1 MSLNYVLRQFDA
13 IGPMGPRASLT
24 IDQNFIGSA
33 DIIALLRSIFSVYA
47 ITIDLV
53 TSQTLRADDQL
64 RLVGTTAL
72 FDAPDVNVTFIAREL
87 DGRLVVTFD
96 MNAPPGWSLAKTCPY
111 LPTHALRHTD
121 GPDGDWL
128 QDANVLTRL
137 SFGAVRLICSNAAY
151 FDDTLGRNIVPGL
164 NLVGELHLQGPLYT
178 LGFLLQ
184 EDKPLHVYGPI
195 KEFSRAYDPLKFLG
209 IRLHAPLMT
218 DVANIGPLVIQSAE
232 LFMKSALSDYDRDPN
247 ISATQGD
254 GLYLLAQSTLAGR
267 PLELIGKLDI
277 AGTSTELSL
286 RGTFA
291 DFNVAGFSNLSQTVG
306 VDGFDCMPEDMPKP
320 NGLALTDFGVTF
332 DCIDYSV
339 SRLLV
344 GVGLPMHWEIVPD
357 TMSLTEIAVVFS
369 VSRPFS
375 SGRYISTTL
384 TGLLAFKKFSLAA
397 HMEFPSYRIG
407 AGLPAGQTLP
417 FGDVIE
423 SFLPNETDLPALT
436 ITQLLLQAAPK
447 EQSFSIAATI
457 KDLLSIPVGGT
468 SFDVAGLVFLIDY
481 VKVRGVRAIVS
492 AQMRMADASAVLSG
506 EVNNG
511 TTLSGSLSNFELK
524 KFWSLV
530 TNGDSLPDEV
540 PDIVFQ
546 TLSIRVNLETGAFS
560 ATGNATV
567 AWDHLTSEGSLSTNV
582 QFTFT
587 HDKVGDKHAIAASI
601 SLQGTGPV
609 HVVDGFSLQ
618 AFNFLF
624 NYNSTSGWA
633 LSGSL
638 GVDIFDTRMDL
649 QAGYEDV
656 AGIKKF
662 KFRTTATPAKQLIG
676 IDGIGSYSF
685 QQFDLLIDRRLVG
698 DKRQTFFDLRIASRL
713 AIENA
718 FAVDGYL
725 SLMNTAEGKK
735 ALLFKPNAGTAGFKL
750 DFPTGEGMA
759 VKGDVFE
766 IGFVKE
772 TETTAWTFTGTLNIG
787 FMGFPGFLGDA
798 LPAKVTAKLVA
809 GTKDV
814 RISALNVTDPVGVAF
829 PTIDGKSLGKA
840 FVQLTEVGIAFKP
853 SLGLVIE
860 AGLGLPAELN
870 TFLGAQIFRVYQPG
884 NVATMARTRLT
895 ISGTGVAVQFLGSPF
910 AAANTVVVGG
920 DTWFDVDFGEYGAI
934 RLKMPTFIY
943 DGVSQYFEAGGG
955 IQITRT
961 LALPLA
967 PLKMFLE
974 ACGGKTMADVFPD
987 KIPLDGLVLV
997 DQNDDLEIDKFVDFL
1012 EQAGDVPNDVV
1023 TILKTTG
1030 KVLNRFPDGFKH
1042 YFNLKVPESLEF
1054 KFGFSPTG
1062 RITIGLVAPKTPVR
1076 VLFPTVVQSYVP
1088 MPGLCGIEVRKFTV
1102 GTLMA
1107 GALMYGE
1114 VDAVIDQFDLPSL
1127 VVSLALPT
1135 DPSFPLPTSDQLQ
1148 RRIILDDVFCVIP
1161 ISAGLPIPIPLFYD
1175 EIGFEYMGV
1184 EGLGLQAHVGFPKP
1198 ALDGARAAAIFQ
1210 AFSDFMKKPKALL
1223 NPQTPPGGF
1232 ELAFTFHD
1240 EYLQAPE
1247 YLGGKFLGT
1256 KGKTIKVG
1264 TWKNVASMMNFCK
1277 TFSINDCIA
1286 AIPLEQRVGSAE
1298 YKFAFMKFDADW
1310 MLTTPAEFKAGAFK
1324 QMKLTASDVDDFVA
1338 VLPAVATAA
1347 GGQVKR
1353 NEEGLVAFVRGQ
1365 ADIGF
1370 MRLEAALGLAASSS
1384 MGFNTGFKFEGA
1396 IGKVV
1401 LGLEGAVMVNSPI
1414 VTTAAPVV
1422 TTTETPALF
1431 TQTAPALKMGVVTV
1445 FKKAAVSAAQK
1456 IVSAAKRD
1464 DGKALSLN
1472 GKNAWIEIPA
1482 SDSLMLPEYTIEM
1495 WIRPGKEQGDEWIE
1509 LFGIDTLQNGCQR
1522 NYYLEINTKGAFY
1535 VHRFKD
1541 AKNGNSGAPHTPNG
1555 SVKWEEWQ
1563 HVAITNDGVTAKT
1576 YINGNEVA
1584 SGPVQGGLVLLKDTV
1599 YIGKLPGSG
1608 MDKLFKGEIAEVRIW
1623 KAARDADDI
1632 EENMREVLDG
1642 DEKNLVSLYRFDSNT
1657 GDRAVDICGRNH
1669 GTIKNGAFV
1678 NSDLLMLDGLEFDG
1692 QSSYIEIPDSKSL
1705 RIGPYTVEV
1714 WLKPYTPEES
1724 LEAVLAKRMKRA
1736 KPGALFK
1743 GQSKEQ
1749 KASTRTPWAGVFG
1762 KTGRNY
1768 SVILHRKGFIHHRFH
1783 TSKGPNDGAPNTA
1796 DGAIDWSNWNHIAIT
1811 NDGKVARTYLNGAKV
1826 AEGPVAGNNLIV
1838 DDGTIVIGRTA
1849 DAPAETFVGQ
1859 IAEIRLWSGARSPE
1873 ELATNAGKRLDGK
1886 TANLVSLWRLTD
1898 VDGDTLNDVCGRNP
1912 GRLHVKPK
1920 RASTA
1925 TRALAHDGLV
1935 FNGTNDYALI
1945 ERSDK
1950 FKTEKYTIETWIQP
1964 DKEPKASWQCILG
1977 AGGAGPKLYLSKDG
1991 LVSHRY
1997 TANVTEVVMPKIKS
2011 VIPTTMVPKSTT
2023 SVKAQ
2028 VLNTDNG
2035 QVRFGEWNHIAVTS
2049 DGSAITIVVNG
2060 VARKK
2065 AQLTGPLVVDAA
2077 AMSIGRSEDGTDKA
2091 FFRGSIDDIRYWSVA
2106 RSPEQIAANMAV
2118 PLSGKETDLVAYY
2131 DMDHTS
2137 GIELT
2142 DVGPNKIHGKV
2153 FGADWALA
2161 APPAARATQTAAIQ
2175 IQGHA
2180 HLDVL
2185 GHRAMS
2191 ADLRLVDSTIWFN
2204 GELDL
2209 FPKNWPIR
2217 VYGNVEGMV
2226 SKKRF
2231 YLSGETKNE
2240 LFGLTLSQSRLF
2252 LSNEEMRLEGRWLG
2266 QFLLLNISWDKDN
2279 PIFSG
2284 TVGFRVSPKIDFGTI
2299 RIGGVKVADNV
2310 RLSFDIGAD
2319 VSVTI
2324 SKSGFAAKVR
2334 ATFTINGKGF
2344 DLSFG
2349 ISIAPQSFEDLVNW
2363 IKQKIIDD
2371 AVKYLAHLF
2380 TDAATWLANIGNN
2393 TIEFAKHVGQAV
2405 GGTLKSVFK
2414 VSKEQAASLMK
2425 SAGYGAHQVGAALE
2439 GSYKLAAGEA
2449 AGLLK
2454 GTGYAAE
2461 EVGHALQSAFSQ
2473 GAEDT
2478 AKVMKSIGYGVEDVG
2493 KALGSAFG
2501 KGVDECGDLLKRAGF
2516 NSKDVNS
2523 ALKTV
2528 ANFGKSVGSGIDK
2541 GLKSLKCW

>member
-1 MSLNYVLRQFDA
+1 MSLNHILQQFDA
-13 IGPMGPRASLT
+13 IGPMGPRATITLNQAFLGSSEIITMWKSAFDVDSIT
-24 IDQNFIGSA
+24 IDAVTATISRA
-33 DIIALLRSIFSVYA
+33 DDHFELSGTTTISGMTDVLVTFRAENKNEELFVKLDIALPAGFTFESFLPALPGEMTGEVDAEYGEKLVYPNLLTRINLGAGKLVFVSHAHTDETLGVEMAPGLNFSGEFYLLGDLYALGFLMRSRGPLPLAGPINEYMRTYDPLRFTGVRLLAPLSFDLPTTGPFSITKAALLLKSPIDADHPDKVLSATQDPGVYA
-47 ITIDLV
+47 IV
-53 TSQTLRADDQL
+53 
-64 RLVGTTAL
+64 
-72 FDAPDVNVTFIAREL
+72 
-87 DGRLVVTFD
+87 DG
-96 MNAPPGWSLAKTCPY
+96 
-111 LPTHALRHTD
+111 
-121 GPDGDWL
+121 
-128 QDANVLTRL
+128 
-137 SFGAVRLICSNAAY
+137 
-151 FDDTLGRNIVPGL
+151 
-164 NLVGELHLQGPLYT
+164 
-178 LGFLLQ
+178 
-184 EDKPLHVYGPI
+184 
-195 KEFSRAYDPLKFLG
+195 
-209 IRLHAPLMT
+209 
-218 DVANIGPLVIQSAE
+218 
-232 LFMKSALSDYDRDPN
+232 
-247 ISATQGD
+247 
-254 GLYLLAQSTLAGR
+254 TLAGR
-267 PLELIGKLDI
+267 PLQMVGKWDHWNGNDI
-277 AGTSTELSL
+277 TI
-286 RGTFA
+286 RGRF
-291 DFNVAGFSNLSQTVG
+291 
-306 VDGFDCMPEDMPKP
+306 
-320 NGLALTDFGVTF
+320 TD
-332 DCIDYSV
+332 
-339 SRLLV
+339 
-344 GVGLPMHWEIVPD
+344 
-357 TMSLTEIAVVFS
+357 FS
-369 VSRPFS
+369 VSGFADASQSVGIDGFGDIMPEELRAPEGLSITEFGLRANCDDRAITMLSLGLGMKTHWQIIPDVMTLQEINIGFVVAKPFS
-375 SGRYISTTL
+375 KDRAISTTL
-384 TGLLAFKKFSLAA
+384 TGLLAFKTFSLAA
-397 HMEFPSYRIG
+397 YMEFPSYDIG
-407 AGLPAGQTLP
+407 AGLAVGQTLP
-417 FGDVIE
+417 LGDVLE
-423 SFLPNETDLPALT
+423 SFLPGETDLPPLT
-436 ITQLLLQAAPK
+436 ITQLLMRVAPK
-447 EQSFSIAATI
+447 EKTFYLSTI
-457 KDLLSIPVGGT
+457 VQDLLSIPVGAT
-468 SFDVAGLVFLIDY
+468 SFDVAGLACIFEY
-481 VKVRGVRAIVS
+481 AKAKGGVQAIVT
-492 AQMRMADASAVLSG
+492 AQMRIAEARIMVSG
-506 EVNNG
+506 EINNG
-511 TTLSGSLSNFELK
+511 LTLSGSLSNFELK

-530 TNGDSLPDEV
+530 SNGDSLPDEV

-546 TLSIRVNLETGAFS
+546 TLSIRVNLNTGAFS
-560 ATGNATV
+560 TTGNATV

-587 HDKVGDKHAIAASI
+587 HDKVGGKHAIAASI

-609 HVVDGFSLQ
+609 NVVDGFSIQ
-618 AFNFLF
+618 TFNFLF
-624 NYNSTSGWA
+624 NYSSTSGWA
-633 LSGSL
+633 LSGGL
-638 GVDIFDTRMDL
+638 AVDIFDTRLDL

-656 AGIKKF
+656 GGIKKF

-718 FAVDGYL
+718 LAVDGYL

-798 LPAKVTAKLVA
+798 LPSKVTAKLVA

-829 PTIDGKSLGKA
+829 PNIDGKSLGKA
-840 FVQLTEVGIAFKP
+840 FVQLTEVGVSFKP

-910 AAANTVVVGG
+910 AAANTIVVGG
-920 DTWFDVDFGEYGAI
+920 DTWFDVDFGKYGAI

-987 KIPLDGLVLV
+987 KIPIDGLVLV
-997 DQNDDLEIDKFVDFL
+997 DKNDDLEIDEFVKFL
-1012 EQAGDVPNDVV
+1012 EQAGDVPNEVV
-1023 TILKTTG
+1023 TVLKKTG

-1042 YFNLKVPESLEF
+1042 YFNLKVPASLEF

-1062 RITIGLVAPKTPVR
+1062 RITLGLIAPKTPVR

-1127 VVSLALPT
+1127 VVSLALPA

-1161 ISAGLPIPIPLFYD
+1161 ISAGMPIPIPLFYD

-1277 TFSINDCIA
+1277 TFSINDCIG

-1298 YKFAFMKFDADW
+1298 YKFAFMQFDADW

-1338 VLPAVATAA
+1338 VLPALATAA

-1414 VTTAAPVV
+1414 VTTAAPTV
-1422 TTTETPALF
+1422 TTMDTPALF
-1431 TQTAPALKMGVVTV
+1431 TQTAPAGKMGGGTVVT
-1445 FKKAAVSAAQK
+1445 KAAASAAKK

-1482 SDSLMLPEYTIEM
+1482 SDSLVLPEYTIEL
-1495 WIRPGKEQGDEWIE
+1495 WVRSAKDQAYEWVE
-1509 LFGIDTLQNGCQR
+1509 MFGVDTLKGGNQR
-1522 NYYLEINTKGAFY
+1522 NHYLEINTKKAFY
-1535 VHRFKD
+1535 HHRFKD
-1541 AKNGNSGAPHTPNG
+1541 ARSGNSGAPNTPNG
-1555 SVKWEEWQ
+1555 SVKWEDWQ

-1584 SGPVQGGLVLLKDTV
+1584 SGPVQGGLVLLKDTI

-1608 MDKLFKGEIAEVRIW
+1608 MDKFFKGEIAEVRIW

-1642 DEKNLVSLYRFDSNT
+1642 DEKDLVSLYRFDSNT
-1657 GDRAVDICGRNH
+1657 GSKAVDICGRNH
-1669 GTIKNGAFV
+1669 GTIKNGTFV
-1678 NSDLLMLDGLEFDG
+1678 DSDLLMLDGLEFDG

-1714 WLKPYTPEES
+1714 WLKPYTPQES
-1724 LEAVLAKRMKRA
+1724 LEAVLAKRLKLV

-1743 GQSKEQ
+1743 GQ

-1768 SVILHRKGFIHHRFH
+1768 SVILHRNGFIHHRFH
-1783 TSKGPNDGAPNTA
+1783 TSKGKNDGAPNTA
-1796 DGAIDWSNWNHIAIT
+1796 DGVIDWSNWNHIAIT

-1826 AEGPVAGNNLIV
+1826 AEGPVEGNKLIV

-1912 GRLHVKPK
+1912 GRLYVKPK

-1925 TRALAHDGLV
+1925 AATLAHDGLV
-1935 FNGTNDYALI
+1935 FNGTSDYALI

-1950 FKTEKYTIETWIQP
+1950 FKAEKYTIETWIRP

-1977 AGGAGPKLYLSKDG
+1977 AGGTGPKLYLSKDG

-1997 TANVTEVVMPKIKS
+1997 TANVTEIVMEKKK
-2011 VIPTTMVPKSTT
+2011 VGMLTTMVPQSTT

-2035 QVRFGEWNHIAVTS
+2035 VVRFGEWNHIAVTN
-2049 DGSAITIVVNG
+2049 DGSAITIFVNG
-2060 VARKK
+2060 VAREKT
-2065 AQLTGPLVVDAA
+2065 QLTGPLVVDAA
-2077 AMSIGRSEDGTDKA
+2077 AMTIGRSEDGTDKA

-2106 RSPEQIAANMAV
+2106 RSPEQIAANMAT

-2161 APPAARATQTAAIQ
+2161 APPAAQSTQTAAIQ

-2191 ADLRLVDSTIWFN
+2191 ADLRLVDSTFWFN

-2252 LSNEEMRLEGRWLG
+2252 LSNEEIRLEGRWLG

-2279 PIFSG
+2279 PVFSG
-2284 TVGFRVSPKIDFGTI
+2284 TVGFHVSPKIDFGAI
-2299 RIGGVKVADNV
+2299 RIAGVKVADNV

-2324 SKSGFAAKVR
+2324 SKNGFAAKVR

-2349 ISIAPQSFEDLVNW
+2349 ISIAPQSFEDLINW

-2371 AVKYLAHLF
+2371 GAKYLAHLF
-2380 TDAATWLANIGNN
+2380 SDAATWLANIGND
-2393 TIEFAKHVGQAV
+2393 TIEFAKHVGETV
-2405 GGTLKSVFK
+2405 GATLKSVFN
-2414 VSKEQAASLMK
+2414 VPKEQAASLMK
-2425 SAGYGAHQVGAALE
+2425 GAGYGAHQVGAAL
-2439 GSYKLAAGEA
+2439 GSAYKLAAGEA

-2528 ANFGKSVGSGIDK
+2528 GNVGKSVGNGIEK
-2541 GLKSLKCW
+2541 GAKKLKFW